1 MKRKRLLFAAIA
13 LVAGLL
19 NVNAK
24 TDITSTYLKNADLRT
39 IQAKDATG
47 PNAETGWMYGVNGY
61 YYTDW
66 KTDGD
71 ANVIEFY
78 YQWSPNA
85 GAAIGSTLNFQFYQ
99 TVTLPAGYYHLDV
112 NGFYREGN
120 GNGTNTKAFIFAGNI
135 ETDEYISKQYMV
147 GLSSSGVGAY
157 TGSNDLYKAANAFS
171 RGDFK
176 NGFDFQLTE
185 ETTLD
190 LGFKGY
196 IDTYCSWCILGPVTL
211 YEYTAEDYMSDYT
224 ALVGQAEALYSSPM
238 NPTVLA
244 ALKAAVVEESTLT
257 TVDDV
262 KNAVSTLQSA
272 INAANA
278 SIAVYAT
285 ANIPAYLAKMATGLA
300 NTNVYTEDAYN
311 KWYGKVQ
318 ENFEAGIYT
327 DAEISTLTAD
337 GAFRTGTNTWHAAN
351 HLDEILLSTWTIGG
365 EQAADYTTPLYINTW
380 SVEGDTDGSEF
391 HAPFFEYWTGDD
403 QSLGANTLVSTMTG
417 LKPNTTYSFTI
428 RARVRQTNGQTKI
441 ANGITMQVGA
451 GTAIDISAGTQFNA
465 GVFFIGNFSAV
476 GTSDD
481 DGNLTTTITVAED
494 SYISWLS
501 FYNCMVTE
509 GEDLSAY
516 ISDYEF
522 ALGNVNTTLTNDVA
536 YAAMQADLQ
545 KAADTYAKGKVD
557 ETNKG
562 ALIAAKEALDAA
574 LSAYNAV
581 VAPLKGNSIDGWTT
595 TGNNGSF
602 VVNTWS
608 IEGDTDG
615 SGMKTPFTQNWMN
628 RGGKLLD
635 ATMSYTVTDLT
646 PGYYKVT
653 ALVRTLNE
661 DGSAIPEGS
670 FIFANDNIERA
681 YGANA
686 SDCTNGIYGNP
697 EVYGLVGADG
707 NLTIGIKV
715 INANFNWVSWK
726 NFVYEFV
733 GTELTAEIAANQT
746 EEAREFA
753 NENKAK
759 ADQADAIAA
768 LETLS
773 DANYTAAGQAIEAAY
788 RANDN
793 VVVTIGAAE
802 YTTFVTPYATSTPEG
817 VTAYVVPA
825 VKETSVALSP
835 ITTIPANTPVILA
848 GAAGAYEFAV
858 LEGEADAIDVN
869 LLQGSDGT
877 VESDGSTIYA
887 LAKKNGV
894 VGFYPVKE
902 GAKVPAGKAYLTVE
916 NPEVKGFLALDETT
930 AISNIAAETINGE
943 IFNIAGQKV
952 KNITK
957 GGLYIVNGKK
967 VLVK

>member
-24 TDITSTYLKNADLRT
+24 TDITSTYLKNANLGT
-39 IQAKDATG
+39 IQENGANG
-47 PNAETGWMYGVNGY
+47 PNAETGWMYGVDGF
-61 YYTDW
+61 YYTAW
-66 KTDGD
+66 NTSGD

-78 YQWSPNA
+78 HAWSANA
-85 GAAIGSTLNFQFYQ
+85 GTPIGNTRNFQFYQ

-120 GNGTNTKAFIFAGNI
+120 GNGTNTKAFIFAGDI
-135 ETDEYISKQYMV
+135 ETGEYISQKYMV
-147 GLSSSGVGAY
+147 GLSSAGVGAY
-157 TGSNDLYKAANAFS
+157 TGSNDLLKAANAFS

-224 ALVGQAEALYSSPM
+224 ALVGQAEALYDSPM

-262 KNAVSTLQSA
+262 KNAVSTLQGA

-285 ANIPAYLAKMATGLA
+285 ANIPAYLAKMKTVLD

-318 ENFEAGIYT
+318 ENFDAGIYT
-327 DAEISTLTAD
+327 DAEISTLTEN
-337 GAFRTGTNTWHAAN
+337 GAFFTGWHSAN
-351 HLDEILLSTWTIGG
+351 HIDEVLLSTWTIGG
-365 EQAADYTTPLYINTW
+365 AQAADYTTPLYINTW
-380 SVEGDTDGSEF
+380 STEGDTDGSEF

-441 ANGITMQVGA
+441 ANGITMQVGD
-451 GTAIDISAGTQFNA
+451 GTAIDISAGAQFNA

-481 DGNLTTTITVAED
+481 DGNLTTTITVAAN
-494 SYISWLS
+494 SNISWLS

-522 ALGNVNTTLTNDVA
+522 ALGNVNTALTDDVA

-545 KAADTYAKGKVD
+545 TAATTYAKGNVD
-557 ETNKG
+557 ETSK
-562 ALIAAKEALDAA
+562 ADLIAAKEALEAA
-574 LSAYNAV
+574 LAAYNAV
-581 VAPLKGNSIDGWTT
+581 VAPLKGNSIEGWTIT
-595 TGNNGSF
+595 SHETGLF
-602 VVNTWS
+602 HVNTWS
-608 IEGDTDG
+608 GEGNSDG
-615 SGMKTPFTQNWMN
+615 SNMITPFTEYWRDKNE
-628 RGGKLLD
+628 GTLED
-635 ATMSYTVTDLT
+635 ATMSYTVTGLT

-653 ALVRTLNE
+653 ALVRSLKET
-661 DGSAIPEGS
+661 GGTTPEGS

-686 SDCTNGIYGNP
+686 FDCTHGVYGNP
-697 EVYGLVGADG
+697 VVYGLVGADG

-733 GTELTAEIAANQT
+733 GTDLTAEIAANQT

-877 VESDGSTIYA
+877 VEGDGSTIYA
-887 LAKKNGV
+887 LAKKNDV
-894 VGFYPVKE
+894 VGFYPVAD
-902 GAKVPAGKAYLTVE
+902 GAKVPAGKAYLKVE